1 MGRYDRH
8 WGGGG
13 WGGWGGGWGG
23 GPFMRRRGFPL
34 FGGGFGMGM
43 GGGGL
48 MSDLLAGGLGYM
60 VGRQQGGQ
68 NQQYP
73 PQYQPPV
80 QQYQPYPAQPQQ
92 GVPQYQTPQGSAQ
105 TGQIAQLRLLG
116 ELHDKG
122 VLTNDEF
129 QQEKQKILNG
139 F

>member
-1 MGRYDRH
+1 MGRYYRH
-8 WGGGG
+8 WG
-13 WGGWGGGWGG
+13 GGGWGG
-23 GPFMRRRGFPL
+23 GPFMRRRGYPL
-34 FGGGFGMGM
+34 FGGFGMGMGM

-48 MSDLLAGGLGYM
+48 MGDLLAGGLGYM

-73 PQYQPPV
+73 PQYQQPV

-92 GVPQYQTPQGSAQ
+92 GVPQYQAPQGSAQ
-105 TGQIAQLRLLG
+105 AGQIAQLRLLG